1 MSLVKNLFASAGD
14 IRDMG
19 SVLGLGDPME
29 KGMAT
34 HSSILAWEV
43 RWSDESGRLQSIG
56 SQSQT

>member
-1 MSLVKNLFASAGD
+1 MSLVKNLLANSGD

-43 RWSDESGRLQSIG
+43 RWSEESGRLQSIG